1 MAKLKKLILVFG
13 LFPRNFEL
21 NFRYTSRDA
30 NLEEDKLVHKL
41 TFT

>member
-1 MAKLKKLILVFG
+1 MAKLKKLVLVW
-13 LFPRNFEL
+13 FPRNLEL